1 MEEKNTTLQL
11 TQDEAIQLSQLI
23 DLAIKTEGLNV
34 AKAAFLL
41 HNKLFES
48 CSVFRDKTTK

>member
-1 MEEKNTTLQL
+1 MEETTKLEL

-23 DLAIKTEGLNV
+23 DLAIKTEGLSV

-41 HNKLFES
+41 HNKLFEA

>member
-1 MEEKNTTLQL
+1 MEEKTTTLQL

-34 AKAAFLL
+34 ATGAFLL
-41 HNKLFES
+41 HNKLFDA
-48 CSVFRDKTTK
+48 CSVFRAK

>member
-1 MEEKNTTLQL
+1 MEETTTLQWS
-11 TQDEAIQLSQLI
+11 QDEAIQLSQLI

-41 HNKLFES
+41 HNKLFEA
-48 CSVFRDKTTK
+48 CSVFRDKATK

>member
-1 MEEKNTTLQL
+1 MEETTTLQL